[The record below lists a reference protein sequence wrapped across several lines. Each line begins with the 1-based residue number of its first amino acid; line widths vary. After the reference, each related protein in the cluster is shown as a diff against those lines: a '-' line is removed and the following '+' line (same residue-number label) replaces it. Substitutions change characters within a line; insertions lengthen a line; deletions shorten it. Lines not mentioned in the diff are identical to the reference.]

1 MLDGLI
7 ISKNKTLFD
16 EININLSTDQSYFE
30 YADSLEGAKNL
41 IGLDVFDYV
50 FIIEKD
56 MDELVIYLKGIKEID
71 ELNSIPVICFTSE
84 KGAEERKELWALEAT
99 DLIEMPI
106 VKDELSLRLE
116 RFFQDIAVH
125 DTDEQTFGMQGKLQ
139 DYNLLDIVQTLDQN
153 KKTGVLTLYHGRDEG
168 KIWFYK
174 GNICEAQYR
183 TFQDLDAVFKL
194 VTWMEGDF
202 SITFSEE
209 EYEQKIESDNQ
220 TILLDAIQ
228 YIDNRNRVLEELPG
242 LHETLLISPEQ
253 DMQEMNEKDMPLLK
267 FFQGGQTIA
276 AYLYA
281 FDEDELKLLEKMK
294 EFVDGRMLMTREQFD
309 MHMTEQEREMSE
321 AGIKNVFKKIFKGK
335 PVPRDM
341 STPETELITDETLGG
356 QQYADDVIDKKFD
369 SLFDV
374 EKVDIKKIKT
384 AVEKI

>member
-1 MLDGLI
+1 VLDGLI
-7 ISKNKTLFD
+7 ISKNKSLFD
-16 EININLSTDQSYFE
+16 EININLSTDHSYFE
-30 YADSLEGAKNL
+30 YADSLDDAKNL

-50 FIIEKD
+50 FVIEKD
-56 MDELVIYLKGIKEID
+56 MDELVHYLKGIKEID

-84 KGAEERKELWALEAT
+84 KDPEQRKEIWALETT

-106 VKDELSLRLE
+106 AKDELGFRLE
-116 RFFQDIAVH
+116 RFFQDIAEH

-153 KKTGVLTLYHGRDEG
+153 KKTGILTLYHGRDEG
-168 KIWFYK
+168 KIWFNK

-202 SITFSEE
+202 SITFSQE

-253 DMQEMNEKDMPLLK
+253 DMQEMNEKDLPLLK

-294 EFVDGRMLMTREQFD
+294 EFVDGHMLMTREQFD
-309 MHMTEQEREMSE
+309 MHMTAQEREMSE

-335 PVPRDM
+335 PLPKDL

-369 SLFDV
+369 SLFDIK
-374 EKVDIKKIKT
+374 KVDIKKIKT
-384 AVEKI
+384 AVEKL